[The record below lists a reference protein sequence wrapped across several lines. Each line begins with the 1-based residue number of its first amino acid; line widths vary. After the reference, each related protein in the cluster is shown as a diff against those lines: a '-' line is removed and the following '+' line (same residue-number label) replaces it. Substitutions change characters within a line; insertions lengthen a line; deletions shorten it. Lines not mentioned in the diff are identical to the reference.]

1 MPNKL
6 PQGWVECELKDIAE
20 DIISGT
26 GFPKMYQ
33 GNDAGDYPFAK
44 VGDISKLYRS
54 SKKIIDSAENYISE
68 DIKNKI
74 KGKVFP
80 LNTIVFPKIG
90 EALKGNY
97 RLITKRKMLF
107 DNNVMGIYL
116 SNNVDILFLYYF
128 LTTQDFGRFS
138 VATTVPS
145 IQKGN
150 IEKIKINL
158 PPLNEQKRIVE
169 KIEEEFGK
177 IDEGVEK
184 LKLAQE
190 QIKQYRQSVL
200 KSAFEGK
207 LVANNKNYRDNNFT
221 KQLLKKIT
229 EEKEFLIKNKVI
241 QKAKDINEFN
251 IEHIKD
257 LIPTEWQWVKLNDIA
272 FVTKLAGFEYTKYI
286 NLEDDGEVPV
296 IRAQNVRTYN
306 LDESSLKYID
316 MKTSLMLERSALT
329 KKCILMTFIGAGIGD
344 TALFDKEIR
353 YHLAPNVAKIELFN
367 NNEYKISEEYI
378 TYYLL
383 STVGKMEI
391 FKSLKATAQP
401 SLSMGTIRDI
411 YVPLCTLDEQKQI
424 VKEIEKRF
432 EVTDEVERVIAEN
445 LKKAE
450 QLKQSILKKAFEGR
464 LVPQDPT
471 DQPASELLAQ
481 IKAER
486 KK

>member
-1 MPNKL
+1 MTNKL

-184 LKLAQE
+184 LKSAQE

-200 KSAFEGK
+200 NQQFKIKHAETLTLNDVTTKINDGTHKTPIYVNVGIPFISVKDIKNKQIYFDNCKFITKEEHEVLYKRCNPEKGDVLITKSGTIGRTAVVDTDIIFD
-207 LVANNKNYRDNNFT
+207 LFVSVA
-221 KQLLKKIT
+221 LLKPQREKIT
-229 EEKEFLIKNKVI
+229 SEFLMYTLDNYISHIDVKQDVKGGLIKNLHI
-241 QKAKDINEFN
+241 EDIKK
-251 IEHIKD
+251 IK
-257 LIPTEWQWVKLNDIA
+257 
-272 FVTKLAGFEYTKYI
+272 I
-286 NLEDDGEVPV
+286 NLP
-296 IRAQNVRTYN
+296 
-306 LDESSLKYID
+306 
-316 MKTSLMLERSALT
+316 
-329 KKCILMTFIGAGIGD
+329 
-344 TALFDKEIR
+344 
-353 YHLAPNVAKIELFN
+353 
-367 NNEYKISEEYI
+367 
-378 TYYLL
+378 
-383 STVGKMEI
+383 
-391 FKSLKATAQP
+391 
-401 SLSMGTIRDI
+401 
-411 YVPLCTLDEQKQI
+411 TLDEQKQI

-432 EVTDEVERVIAEN
+432 EVADEVEKIITEN
-445 LKKAE
+445 LEKAE

-464 LVPQDPT
+464 LVRQDPT
-471 DQPASELLAQ
+471 DEPASELLAKIQ
-481 IKAER
+481 AER
-486 KK
+486 NK

>member
-1 MPNKL
+1 MAYNKL
-6 PQGWVECELKDIAE
+6 PQGWVECELKDVFDIVTGKTPSKKHPEYFGGDIPFVKPGDLDKEKFIYYTEE
-20 DIISGT
+20 DSLTDEGFKNAPFLPKYSVLVSCIGNLGKKAILGVDGSCNQQINVILPNEYVDYKYLYFYIDKIISW
-26 GFPKMYQ
+26 MEQ
-33 GNDAGDYPFAK
+33 NA
-44 VGDISKLYRS
+44 S
-54 SKKIIDSAENYISE
+54 
-68 DIKNKI
+68 
-74 KGKVFP
+74 
-80 LNTIVFPKIG
+80 
-90 EALKGNY
+90 
-97 RLITKRKMLF
+97 
-107 DNNVMGIYL
+107 
-116 SNNVDILFLYYF
+116 
-128 LTTQDFGRFS
+128 
-138 VATTVPS
+138 ATTVT
-145 IQKGN
+145 ILNKGKF
-150 IEKIKINL
+150 EQAPFLL
-158 PPLNEQKRIVE
+158 PPLDEQKRIVE

-383 STVGKMEI
+383 STIGKMEI

-432 EVTDEVERVIAEN
+432 EVADEVERVIAEN
-445 LKKAE
+445 LEKAE

-464 LVPQDPT
+464 LVPQDPN
-471 DQPASELLAQ
+471 DEPAIELLTK